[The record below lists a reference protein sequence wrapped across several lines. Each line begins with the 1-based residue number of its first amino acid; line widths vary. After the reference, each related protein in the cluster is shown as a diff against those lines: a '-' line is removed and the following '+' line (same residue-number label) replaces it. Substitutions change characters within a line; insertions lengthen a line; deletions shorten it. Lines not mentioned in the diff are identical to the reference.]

1 MGTLDG
7 KGALVTGGSR
17 GIGRAI
23 VKRLAVDGATV
34 VFSYLQKE
42 AAAQAVVREVAEAGG
57 WAFAVQADQGS
68 LEDLRRLSGQ
78 AEEHLDGLDIVVI
91 NAAGGLPGMIDEVT
105 EDVYDRFMAAH
116 AKGPFF
122 LIQHAGRALRDGGRI
137 IAISTLNT
145 RLHPPGGALYTGAK
159 GALENFTAVAALE
172 FGGRQITAN
181 IVSPGATDTELLRE
195 ANPGET
201 FEDEVAHTALRPESA
216 SSVAKRRLRS
226 PRSHFLAGMI
236 ERDSAASSQKE
247 RHPDGYDVRRSG
259 ADTRQDQDR
268 DAGPVADRRGRDDRG
283 HRAVRQARPDR
294 GPG

>member
-23 VKRLAVDGATV
+23 VKRLAADGATV
-34 VFSYLQKE
+34 VFSYLQNE
-42 AAAQAVVREVAEAGG
+42 PAAQAVVREVAETGG
-57 WAFAVQADQGS
+57 RAFAVQADQGS
-68 LEDLRRLSGQ
+68 RQDLRRLSRQ

-105 EDVYDRFMAAH
+105 EDVYDRFMAVH

-122 LIQHAGRALRDGGRI
+122 LIQYAGRALRDGGRI

-181 IVSPGATDTELLRE
+181 IVSPGATDTELLRA

-201 FEDEVAHTALRPESA
+201 FEGDVAQTALRRLGQPEDIA
-216 SSVAKRRLRS
+216 AVVA
-226 PRSHFLAGMI
+226 FLAGP
-236 ERDSAASSQKE
+236 DSGWISGQNLSA
-247 RHPDGYDVRRSG
+247 DGG
-259 ADTRQDQDR
+259 FL
-268 DAGPVADRRGRDDRG
+268 P
-283 HRAVRQARPDR
+283 
-294 GPG
+294 

>member
-1 MGTLDG
+1 LNG

-23 VKRLAVDGATV
+23 VKRLAGDGATV
-34 VFSYLQKE
+34 VFSYLRNQ
-42 AAAQAVVREVAEAGG
+42 AAAQGVVSEVAEAGG
-57 WAFAVQADQGS
+57 RAFAVRADQGS
-68 LEDLRRLSGQ
+68 LDDLRRLSGQ
-78 AEEHLDGLDIVVI
+78 AEAHLDGLDIVVI

-122 LIQHAGRALRDGGRI
+122 LIQYAGRALRDGGRI

-159 GALENFTAVAALE
+159 GALENFTTVAALE

-181 IVSPGATDTELLRE
+181 IVSPGATDTELLRT

-201 FEDEVAHTALRPESA
+201 FEDEVARTALKRLGQPEDIA
-216 SSVAKRRLRS
+216 AVVA
-226 PRSHFLAGMI
+226 FLAGP
-236 ERDSAASSQKE
+236 DSGWISGQNLSA
-247 RHPDGYDVRRSG
+247 DGG
-259 ADTRQDQDR
+259 LL
-268 DAGPVADRRGRDDRG
+268 P
-283 HRAVRQARPDR
+283 
-294 GPG
+294 